1 MTLKRIS
8 RPMTTDP
15 PQTDTPQTDR
25 QQIRFHHAAD
35 QGLTVEFGNVISPEI
50 NEHVLALEQNL
61 ATHPI
66 VGITE
71 TVPSYRSLLIL
82 YDNTQTSAA
91 ELRTGIES
99 RLPQA
104 GLGQTSPPLANPHQA
119 SQPRRTSARR
129 WRIPVLYGPPFGLD
143 LEAIAKTHGLTTE
156 EVIRLHAAPEYRV
169 YMLGFMPG
177 YAYLGGL
184 DQKLHTPRRADPR
197 PKTPAG
203 GIAIGGTQTSIGSL
217 EAPGGWHFLGRTPI
231 HLFDPARGRSP
242 FLLSPGDTV
251 LFTPITEPE
260 FLKLLALSD
269 QGEIPA
275 DYEVL

>member
-1 MTLKRIS
+1 
-8 RPMTTDP
+8 MTTDP
-15 PQTDTPQTDR
+15 PQTDR

-61 ATHPI
+61 ATRPI
-66 VGITE
+66 AGITE
-71 TVPSYRSLLIL
+71 TVPSYRSLLVL
-82 YDNTQTSAA
+82 YDSAQTSAA
-91 ELRTGIES
+91 ELRTEIES
-99 RLPQA
+99 RLPLASQ
-104 GLGQTSPPLANPHQA
+104 PLAGP
-119 SQPRRTSARR
+119 PRRTSARPACARPACARR

-217 EAPGGWHFLGRTPI
+217 EAPGGWHFLGRTPV
-231 HLFDPARGRSP
+231 HLFDPARGLSP
-242 FLLSPGDTV
+242 FLLSPGDKV
-251 LFTPITEPE
+251 LFTPITEQQ

-269 QGEIPA
+269 RGEIPA